1 MVLAKGILFSLWA
14 TLAMCRD
21 YGQVKDMMKGGKMVL
36 NWEVEDKV
44 LFFKL
49 SGRTKGY
56 VGLAF
61 SYNNVPEDGF
71 IAGVDDQGDQYVF
84 DLHLDHAGRVK

>member
-1 MVLAKGILFSLWA
+1 
-14 TLAMCRD
+14 MCRE
-21 YGQVKDMMKGGKMVL
+21 YGQVKEIMKGGKMVL

-49 SGRTKGY
+49 SGQTKGY

-61 SYNNVPEDGF
+61 SYSNVPEDGF
-71 IAGVDDQGDQYVF
+71 LAGVDDEGDQYVV
-84 DLHLDHAGRVK
+84 DLHLDQAGRERKYST